1 MGTHCHQSAASSD
14 VGTPVLR
21 CDYDP
26 ICGRLLVASAR
37 GGFVIFHGVPIDAYI
52 WLRFSPLPTRYL
64 RDRPIGE
71 FPFVCSSVCWP
82 KS

>member
-1 MGTHCHQSAASSD
+1 MGTHGHQSAASSD
-14 VGTPVLR
+14 VGTSALR
-21 CDYDP
+21 YDYDP

-37 GGFVIFHGVPIDAYI
+37 GGLVIFHGVPIDAYI
-52 WLRFSPLPTRYL
+52 CLRDRLLPTRYL